1 MEGTMKVCVLT
12 GQRQLEWT
20 EREIPQPAAGELQI
34 KLEYVGICGSDLH
47 FFDQGR
53 LANWELDGPLA
64 LGHEPGGVVTA
75 IGEGVTGFEVGD
87 KVAIEPAV
95 PCGKC
100 EACRT
105 GHYNLCPDVKMLAIP
120 HERDGVFSEYC
131 THDATMCYKLPEN
144 MDTMEGG
151 LLEPLTVFIVT
162 VLVGIAV
169 HIATGN
175 FFTSYNISTLSRAAS
190 FAIIVGFGQT
200 IVLLTGGIDLSVATI
215 GQVCGMASAIFMV
228 NYGMNPYLAIII
240 ASLMGIVLGAVN
252 GFFIA
257 YFKMTPF
264 IVTLATMQIYKGIV
278 YVITKGMPITG
289 MPENAQN
296 LANGIIGGVLPKIVV
311 MMILICVILT
321 VMLNRTKFGR
331 HIYALGGNRKCAK
344 IVGIPTEKVEMLVYC
359 LSGLLAAFAGV
370 MMACK
375 LASFQASIGESWQM
389 DSITAAV
396 LGGTS
401 MAGGIGT
408 VVGTIFGGLLS
419 SVISTCITLLR
430 ISSYWQTIVTGA
442 VVLIAVLIDAVKD
455 NPAIQEKIQRKR
467 RSKGKN

>member
-1 MEGTMKVCVLT
+1 MNSLKKFIKST
-12 GQRQLEWT
+12 
-20 EREIPQPAAGELQI
+20 AG
-34 KLEYVGICGSDLH
+34 
-47 FFDQGR
+47 
-53 LANWELDGPLA
+53 
-64 LGHEPGGVVTA
+64 
-75 IGEGVTGFEVGD
+75 
-87 KVAIEPAV
+87 
-95 PCGKC
+95 
-100 EACRT
+100 
-105 GHYNLCPDVKMLAIP
+105 M
-120 HERDGVFSEYC
+120 
-131 THDATMCYKLPEN
+131 
-144 MDTMEGG
+144 
-151 LLEPLTVFIVT
+151 VFIVT

-401 MAGGIGT
+401 MSGGSGTIIGT
-408 VVGTIFGGLLS
+408 VVGAFVIGVINDGMTMCGVSEFWQKVIRGL
-419 SVISTCITLLR
+419 VIIL
-430 ISSYWQTIVTGA
+430 A
-442 VVLIAVLIDAVKD
+442 VVID
-455 NPAIQEKIQRKR
+455 QTQRNLQAKMALQAR
-467 RSKGKN
+467 NENK

>member
-1 MEGTMKVCVLT
+1 MDNLKKFIKST
-12 GQRQLEWT
+12 
-20 EREIPQPAAGELQI
+20 AG
-34 KLEYVGICGSDLH
+34 
-47 FFDQGR
+47 
-53 LANWELDGPLA
+53 
-64 LGHEPGGVVTA
+64 
-75 IGEGVTGFEVGD
+75 
-87 KVAIEPAV
+87 
-95 PCGKC
+95 
-100 EACRT
+100 
-105 GHYNLCPDVKMLAIP
+105 M
-120 HERDGVFSEYC
+120 
-131 THDATMCYKLPEN
+131 
-144 MDTMEGG
+144 
-151 LLEPLTVFIVT
+151 VFIVT
-162 VLVGIAV
+162 ILVGIAV

-228 NYGMNPYLAIII
+228 NYGMNTYLAIII
-240 ASLMGIVLGAVN
+240 ASIMGILLGAVN

-311 MMILICVILT
+311 MMLIICILLT
-321 VMLNRTKFGR
+321 IMLNRTKFGR

-344 IVGIPTEKVEMLVYC
+344 IVGIPTEKVEMMVYC
-359 LSGLLAAFAGV
+359 LSGFLSAFAGV

-401 MAGGIGT
+401 MAGGVGSIG
-408 VVGTIFGGLLS
+408 GTIIGAFVIGVINDGMTMCGVTEFWQKVIRGL
-419 SVISTCITLLR
+419 VII
-430 ISSYWQTIVTGA
+430 
-442 VVLIAVLIDAVKD
+442 IAVIIDQV
-455 NPAIQEKIQRKR
+455 QRNLQAKMALQAR
-467 RSKGKN
+467 NENK